1 MAGANAIEELVQRV
15 DEAAAILAPLAGQSR
30 WQESLV
36 ELRKQLLSKQ
46 RLVAVFGAFSAGKS
60 SLINAILGQPALVVS
75 PNPTTAAITHVYGAD
90 REAPAARVTAK
101 TKDQLEADVR
111 QAWRA
116 LHLPEAGHLEDLVER
131 AAALKPTDFTPS
143 HRRFVAFLKAVAAG
157 WTEMKDRLE
166 TAWDVGADALKMFTA
181 EERYACFVHR
191 VDLFVPSE
199 RLRSTGMVLV
209 DTPGVDSIHRR
220 HTDVAFQYMQNAD
233 AILFVLYY
241 THAFSR
247 ADREFLRQLA
257 DVQDI
262 VGTNKLFV
270 AINAVDLAET
280 EEERQAVRQRVLA
293 ELRQA
298 GIREPRVYEV
308 SSQLAFAAEAAR
320 SHPEDPRFAAM
331 LRTKLGISEDQP
343 LNLADILAETGVPT
357 LAADLLSFLEDQALE
372 LASDAVNRRLTT
384 IAEDVARG
392 AELRRLQ
399 AEQDAAAK
407 AEKQRQAAEF
417 ANALEAVA
425 KGLQNGTEPWLK
437 NLHGEWEELLFHIS
451 ERARHRFPQWFK
463 ECFHPGRFRVPSQ
476 DTQQLRDAAAELA
489 DVLGRN
495 VEAEMR
501 TFALRAKHQ
510 VRATI
515 ESIRQEWGHML
526 AERGLF
532 HIQVPRAPETSTAVA
547 DLPERVN
554 IDGQVFRPVL
564 RHFGSAKQFFEGGGQ
579 QAMQAAAEPIAMEQ
593 VRKAVAH
600 LAEPIQAA
608 AVSSLTEVLQ
618 QWIRELTIS
627 LLTDPAASDSG
638 EADLASWARAEAW
651 FRENGYGPGQRID

>member
-1 MAGANAIEELVQRV
+1 VSDVADQSTIEQLVNKL
-15 DEAAAILAPLAGQSR
+15 DEAAALLAPLSEGRR
-30 WQESLV
+30 WQESLAD
-36 ELRKQLLSKQ
+36 LRQQLLTRQ
-46 RLVAVFGAFSAGKS
+46 RIVAVFGAFSAGKS
-60 SLINAILGQPALVVS
+60 SLINAIIGQPALVVS

-90 REAPAARVTAK
+90 GDAPAARVTAK
-101 TKDQLEADVR
+101 TADQLEADVR

-116 LHLPEAGHLEDLVER
+116 LHLPEEDRLEALVER
-131 AAALKPTDFTPS
+131 AAGLKPTDFTPA

-157 WTEMKDRLE
+157 WPDMKDRLG
-166 TAWDVGADALKMFTA
+166 TAWDAGADDLAKCTA
-181 EERYACFVHR
+181 DERYACFVHR
-191 VDLFVPSE
+191 VDLFVLSE
-199 RLRSTGMVLV
+199 RLKSTGMVLV

-233 AILFVLYY
+233 AVLFVLYY

-270 AINAVDLAET
+270 VINAVDLAES
-280 EEERQAVRQRVLA
+280 EEERQAVRQRVVS

-320 SHPEDPRFAAM
+320 IHPEDPRYAA
-331 LRTKLGISEDQP
+331 LIRAKLGIPEDRP
-343 LNLADILAETGVPT
+343 LDLAKIRDETGVPR
-357 LAADLLSFLEDQALE
+357 LAADVLSFLEEQAVR
-372 LASDAVNRRLTT
+372 LAADAVERRLSA

-417 ANALEAVA
+417 VKMLAGIS
-425 KGLQNGTEPWLK
+425 KGLQDGTEPRLK
-437 NLHGEWEELLFHIS
+437 SLYGEWDELLFHIG

-476 DTQQLRDAAAELA
+476 DVHNLKDAAAELA
-489 DVLGRN
+489 DVLGRD

-501 TFALRAKHQ
+501 TFALRAHRQ
-510 VRATI
+510 VRATL

-526 AERGLF
+526 MERGLL
-532 HIQVPRAPETSTAVA
+532 HVQVPHVSETPAEVA
-547 DLPERVN
+547 ELPERVI
-554 IDGQVFRPVL
+554 IDGEVFRPVF
-564 RHFGSAKQFFEGGGQ
+564 RHFKSARHFFEGGGQ
-579 QAMQAAAEPIAMEQ
+579 QAMQAAAEPVAMDH
-593 VRKAVAH
+593 VRSAVDR
-600 LAEPIQAA
+600 LAEPVKTA
-608 AVSSLTEVLQ
+608 AVSCLTNVLQ
-618 QWIRELTIS
+618 DWIRELSTA
-627 LLTDPAASDSG
+627 LMADPWAAEGGQD
-638 EADLASWARAEAW
+638 DLPAWVRAETW
-651 FRENGYGPGQRID
+651 FREHGYVGK

>member
-1 MAGANAIEELVQRV
+1 MAGANGIEELVQRV
-15 DEAAAILAPLAGQSR
+15 DEAAAILAPLARER
-30 WQESLV
+30 WQESLA

-90 REAPAARVTAK
+90 CEAPAARVTAK
-101 TKDQLEADVR
+101 TTDQLEADVR

-116 LHLPEAGHLEDLVER
+116 LHLPEAGQLGDLVER
-131 AAALKPTDFTPS
+131 SAALRPADFTPS
-143 HRRFVAFLKAVAAG
+143 HRRFIAFLKAVAAG
-157 WTEMKDRLE
+157 WPEMKDRLG
-166 TAWDVGADALKMFTA
+166 TAWDVGADALRMFTA

-199 RLRSTGMVLV
+199 RLQSTGMVLV

-270 AINAVDLAET
+270 AINAVDLAES

-308 SSQLAFAAEAAR
+308 SSQLAFAAEAAQR
-320 SHPEDPRFAAM
+320 HPEDPRFAGLIRA
-331 LRTKLGISEDQP
+331 KLGIAEDQP
-343 LNLADILAETGVPT
+343 LNLADVLAETGVPK
-357 LAADLLSFLEDQALE
+357 LAADVLSFLEEQALE
-372 LASDAVNRRLTT
+372 LASDAVNRRLTA

-392 AELRRLQ
+392 LELRRLQ
-399 AEQDAAAK
+399 ADQDAAAK
-407 AEKQRQAAEF
+407 AEKQRRAAEF
-417 ANALEAVA
+417 ARVLESVA
-425 KGLQNGTEPWLK
+425 KGLQDQTEPRLK
-437 NLHGEWEELLFHIS
+437 SLQGEWDELLFHIS

-476 DTQQLRDAAAELA
+476 DAQQLRDAAAELA
-489 DVLGRN
+489 EVLGRN
-495 VEAEMR
+495 VESEMR
-501 TFALRAKHQ
+501 TFALRAHHH
-510 VRATI
+510 VRATL

-526 AERGLF
+526 TERGLL
-532 HIQVPRAPETSTAVA
+532 HIQVPRLPETFTVVA

-579 QAMQAAAEPIAMEQ
+579 QAMQAAAEPIAMDQ
-593 VRKAVAH
+593 VRRAVTR
-600 LAEPIQAA
+600 LAEPVRAA
-608 AVSSLTEVLQ
+608 AVSALTEVLQ
-618 QWIRELTIS
+618 QWIRELTTA
-627 LLTDPAASDSG
+627 LQADPAA
-638 EADLASWARAEAW
+638 ADVGKADFAAWVRAEAW
-651 FRENGYGPGQRID
+651 FRKAGYGAGQRID